1 MTLELLSLLG
11 GGVAGFVFRMIAS
24 QAEAN
29 QRLLEGQIRRVTEL
43 TPISDDSADR
53 AAARGG
59 IWMRRF
65 IVLSVMMAVVF
76 LPFILALMDKPVFVE
91 QGAKEWWDFLGLF
104 SGGFTKV
111 AGFLILEEVRTSL
124 MAIVGFYFGQATVNK
139 GH

>member
-24 QAEAN
+24 QAEAS
-29 QRLLEGQIRRVTEL
+29 QRMLEAQLKRVSTI
-43 TPISDDSADR
+43 TPIADESADR
-53 AAARGG
+53 AALRGG
-59 IWMRRF
+59 VLMRRF
-65 IVLSVMMAVVF
+65 IVLSVMLAVVF
-76 LPFILALMDKPVFVE
+76 LPFVLALMDKPVFVE
-91 QGAKEWWDFLGLF
+91 QGPREWWDFLGLF

-139 GH
+139 GP